1 MNVCGCPFISSQ
13 NQDAFSLLICGSSF
27 WERDVDQ
34 GGASVFI
41 LLAQFQFHLM
51 SNHTWNIYRRKSVAT
66 KRKSTQTKQKPF
78 GRKCFKWP
86 QIRFQPNFASNMQ
99 KIFSATMRKFPLIKS
114 NGTVPHSGVLASL
127 MWLDLGLPRQGYPGL
142 LGGAGRETAD
152 AAFLLLVWVVQV
164 LKTSFSP
171 VRFWRMESCRWDA
184 ADPSQV
190 LRPRLGLGLIFPVSH
205 RSHLWA
211 SSLLS
216 KLQSPRIHFCSSRA
230 HSLTS
235 GPSSKGQGPVQ
246 LLGKYLLRK
255 FNT

>member
-1 MNVCGCPFISSQ
+1 MNDCGCPFISSQ

-27 WERDVDQ
+27 WERGVDQ

-51 SNHTWNIYRRKSVAT
+51 SNHTWNIYQCKSVAT

-142 LGGAGRETAD
+142 LAGAGRETAD

-171 VRFWRMESCRWDA
+171 VRFWRMVIGGTLPTRVRSWDPDLA
-184 ADPSQV
+184 WGSFSP
-190 LRPRLGLGLIFPVSH
+190 FP
-205 RSHLWA
+205 
-211 SSLLS
+211 
-216 KLQSPRIHFCSSRA
+216 IG
-230 HSLTS
+230 LTS
-235 GPSSKGQGPVQ
+235 GPPPYSLSSSRPEFISAPRVPTLSPLGLLPKGRAQ
-246 LLGKYLLRK
+246 YSCSA
-255 FNT
+255 NIC